1 MLSEDIIAISSEER
15 EAQIVLQNQ
24 LVPLLSEQLY
34 RSPIK
39 AIEELV
45 VNAYDADANTCRIFV
60 PTPNDLAV
68 ADGTNHFIVVFDD
81 GEGMGADELVTLWEV
96 GLSPK
101 TLTRKTKERKQI
113 GKFGIGKL
121 ATYAVAHR
129 LMYIT
134 KTSEG
139 ILTSGL
145 NFHDLDGELGTS
157 NGHDSRASTP
167 IRKIAKFTDLA
178 KNDVFKA
185 ACNAAHI
192 EINDLK
198 TGTWTLAIL
207 EDLKPKAKTIQ
218 QGRLQWVLATAMPLK
233 TDFKL
238 FLAGEEIKSSKK
250 ALKPV
255 VEMNVADLP
264 AERIE
269 SLNESSGQNWK
280 KKGKKLIAD
289 CFPEGITGTV
299 MMTEET
305 LVGKSD
311 DLERSHGFF
320 IYVLD
325 RLVNLDDALFG
336 MSELSYKYFHRF
348 RGEIHADDLDDT
360 VVAARDAVELS
371 ELRKELV
378 LLLKEVFY
386 EARQRFDDFAAK
398 KEEDARGKNEDNRE
412 YVPHRLVEYPVAD
425 VISTPSEFREG
436 ADVDKQWYYLD
447 VPKGLNVKELAK
459 KLYESAR
466 IGYQFKYSGKGSR
479 SKLVQFN
486 PEVGIFTINRDHE
499 FVRKHSEG
507 EAENCLEDFVIA
519 ETMLEIYLREEGVT
533 AAATGE
539 ILQRRDALLRGL
551 ANDQFQSPAAI
562 AQLLRDSANNEH
574 ELEIGLVVA
583 ARSLGFIAKHLGA
596 ADKPD
601 GIAVWNDH
609 PRGARR
615 ITLEAKSSD
624 KVPSLSAID
633 FGVLHSHM
641 KDKTINA
648 TGCLLVAPD
657 YPGVKKKEEFARA
670 SKVADLQ
677 RISCWTIEDLARVV
691 EVALRRHINA
701 EQIIEI
707 VEKYF
712 NPVDVHKAVESLLST
727 PEWDRSRLGAIVIA
741 ALRILDERLEDAPRT
756 VEQLVGVIVGG
767 EFSKEFAANF
777 KQSDIRTVVSELAG
791 ASHGSLRVSEDGNT
805 VRVLT
810 SIDEVERRCSAY
822 TKQNSTSRKPGKFR
836 RKLDE

>member
-1 MLSEDIIAISSEER
+1 MLSDDLIHISSEER
-15 EAQIVLQNQ
+15 DAQIVLQNQ

-45 VNAYDADANTCRIFV
+45 VNSYDADATACRIFV
-60 PTPNDLAV
+60 PTPADLAV
-68 ADGTNHFIVVFDD
+68 ADGDNHFIIVFDD
-81 GEGMGADELVTLWEV
+81 GEGMRTDQLVTLWEV

-101 TLTRKTKERKQI
+101 TLTRKIKERKQI

-129 LMYIT
+129 LTYIT
-134 KTSEG
+134 RTSKG
-139 ILTSGL
+139 LLTSAL
-145 NFHDLDGELGTS
+145 NFRDLDGELGKS
-157 NGHDSRASTP
+157 NGRDSRASTS
-167 IRKIAKFTDLA
+167 IRRIAKFADLA
-178 KNDVFKA
+178 SNDVFKA
-185 ACNAAHI
+185 GCKAAHVKI
-192 EINDLK
+192 DSLN

-218 QGRLQWVLATAMPLK
+218 QGRLKWVLATAMPLK
-233 TDFKL
+233 TDFRL
-238 FLAGEEIKSSKK
+238 FLAGEEIKSSKQGF
-250 ALKPV
+250 KPV
-255 VEMNVADLP
+255 VEINIGDLP
-264 AERIE
+264 KERIA

-280 KKGKKLIAD
+280 KKGKTLIAD
-289 CFPEGITGTV
+289 SFPQGIAGTA

-305 LVGKSD
+305 LMGKSD

-320 IYVLD
+320 IYVLG

-348 RGEIHADDLDDT
+348 RAEVHVDDLDDT

-371 ELRKELV
+371 ELRKQLV
-378 LLLKEVFY
+378 LLLREVFY
-386 EARQRFDDFAAK
+386 ESRQRFDQFSEK
-398 KEEDARGKNEDNRE
+398 KEEDARGKNEDSRE

-436 ADVDKQWYYLD
+436 ADADKRWYYLA
-447 VPKGLNVKELAK
+447 VPKDLNVKELAK
-459 KLYESAR
+459 KLYDSSR
-466 IGYQFKYSGKGSR
+466 IGYQFKYSGAGSH

-486 PEVGIFTINRDHE
+486 PELGLFTINKDHE

-507 EAENCLEDFVIA
+507 DAENCLEDFVIA
-519 ETMLEIYLREEGVT
+519 ETMLEVYLREEGIT

-551 ANDQFQSPAAI
+551 ANDQLQSPAAI
-562 AQLLRDSANNEH
+562 ARLLRDSANNEH

-596 ADKPD
+596 ANKPD
-601 GIAVWNDH
+601 GLAVWNDH

-641 KDKTINA
+641 KDKAINA
-648 TGCLLVAPD
+648 SGCLLVAPD
-657 YPGVKKKEEFARA
+657 YPGLKKKEEFARA
-670 SKVADLQ
+670 SRVANEQ
-677 RISCWTIEDLARVV
+677 KISCWMIEDLARVV
-691 EVALRRHINA
+691 EASQRRHINA

-707 VEKYF
+707 VEKHF
-712 NPVDVHKAVESLLST
+712 NPVDVHNAVEELLTT

-777 KQSDIRTVVSELAG
+777 KQADIRTVVSELAA
-791 ASHGSLRVSEDGNT
+791 ASHGSLRIDEDGNT

-810 SIDEVERRCSAY
+810 SIEEVERRCASY
-822 TKQNSTSRKPGKFR
+822 TKQHSTLRKPGKFR
-836 RKLDE
+836 RKGQ